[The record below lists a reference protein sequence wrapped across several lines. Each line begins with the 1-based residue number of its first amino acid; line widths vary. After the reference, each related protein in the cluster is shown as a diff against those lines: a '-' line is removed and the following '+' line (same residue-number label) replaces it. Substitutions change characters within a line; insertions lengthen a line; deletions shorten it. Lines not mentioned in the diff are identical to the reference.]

1 MVVIVVGWRG
11 REAGGGGGGVGG
23 GGGGGG
29 GVGWGGLLNKNVG
42 LKLAKKHWLKALKK
56 TPQKTLDQNKNDS
69 KSHIWNSFFEILF

>member
-1 MVVIVVGWRG
+1 MVLAFQDRRKLFMVVIVVGWRG
-11 REAGGGGGGVGG
+11 REAGGGGGL
-23 GGGGGG
+23 
-29 GVGWGGLLNKNVG
+29 GGLLNKNVG